1 MGQKYLQPWVQHQ
14 TSTQIAC
21 RIYGGK
27 ENLPSD
33 RSITI
38 FNKHRPTELQPKERQ
53 GTLQQALATAP
64 RTQKETKLL
73 SSEALLSDQKALRN
87 SELSDPAASASL
99 AIRSNGVIN
108 RSWATM
114 SAAGWV
120 GDSFGGH
127 DKHGLKFG

>member
-53 GTLQQALATAP
+53 GTLRQALATAP

-99 AIRSNGVIN
+99 AIHSNEVIN
-108 RSWATM
+108 RSRATKTVCCR
-114 SAAGWV
+114 V
-120 GDSFGGH
+120 GGRF
-127 DKHGLKFG
+127 FWRAR